1 MMPQSLDDLTAR
13 YRRAVAEEW
22 RYLTVTVHGEERRLP
37 LERVFFMLQAR
48 ERPEPKPTE
57 PPRPDLDPA
66 RARLQDAGAPPPPQ
80 PPPPPVPLEAALAKG
95 EHMALLGEPGAG
107 KSTALQFIGLCFARA
122 DENWHR
128 ERLGIQR
135 PYIPIL
141 LNLQARAHAIA
152 GQKTLWDALR
162 AEVRERLQCPE
173 DEAEALLHAW
183 RQEPGLL
190 VLLDGL
196 DEAPGALREAVRER
210 IRRFAQS
217 GAGWVILTS
226 RPAGFQPLPGLR
238 EYLLKP
244 FEDPEA
250 EALPYLRGW
259 LAALKPEWTA
269 EEAGVR
275 ARELLERM
283 RAHPALRRLLDNPLL
298 LRLSAQHYAQAGEIA
313 RSRADLYRLWVEE
326 TWERARRRG
335 AKEEEKPHF
344 LEALQ
349 ALAWHLHTGGG
360 NEEADLLQALQRF
373 GLAQEATEAEG
384 LLRRLREQTGLLAR
398 LSEAEDGK
406 ARHRYVFSHQTLRE
420 YFVALRLKEAWER
433 DARRAWRFLR
443 PRLHLPDWREP
454 LALLVS
460 MLPELEALRLLE
472 WILHARSPG
481 EPLLRRDLFLAA
493 ALAAEG
499 GQAEAMWRHLWPG
512 LHRAIKSEKGWMSQA
527 AVEALVKIG
536 LPALHALVQMLS
548 DKDWQV
554 RREAAWALGEI
565 GDPKAVPFLIR
576 SLRDKDK
583 YVRRAAAWALGKIG
597 DPQVVPALIDVL
609 KDEDWQVREA
619 AVSALGEI
627 GDPKAVPF
635 LIQVL
640 KSEPFKNGGLF
651 VSWAAAN
658 AIGKIGDPQSIQPL
672 IDALKFDEN
681 WEVRQAVTWALG
693 KLGNPQ
699 VASVLIQTLEDE
711 RSWLMRR
718 EVVEALIQIG
728 FATFSIL
735 IQALKS
741 EKEQMCQV
749 AVEALRKISCPSLPT
764 LIQALKNE
772 GLLAPGNA
780 QISEQI
786 DDFEIVQILAQELK
800 NENWQIRLLA
810 VWALGN
816 IGNPK
821 AIPALIQAL
830 QDENKQVRLIAA
842 EALGKIGDSRAVS
855 ALIPAL
861 QDEDRDVRQ
870 AAVNALGKIG
880 DPQVIPFLTRAL
892 QDEDTDVCQAAAEAL
907 GKIGDP
913 QAIPALIQ
921 AFESWKIDL
930 KKGSSKQTSSL
941 EEILLQIK
949 ANWSVEVRQAIVK
962 ALGEIGDPQAVPALI
977 DALKDEDW
985 RVREAAVE
993 ALRKIGPPALPALIE
1008 MLKDKREWVRQ
1019 ATVQALGEIGDS
1031 RATSA
1036 LIRALGDKDEGVRQA
1051 AAEALSKLPPIISPP
1066 QSEKERRT
1074 WQNWRKRILVSIW
1087 LAMWLGIA
1095 VRLVAREQQFELL
1108 FIVLE
1113 RQAAW
1118 EAALSPWQDPLQ
1130 PPPVP
1135 AWRAWARRAG
1145 RVALALLFAGLG
1157 ALAMAVLSGIG
1168 EPLSE
1173 AVRAFVQR
1181 QPLWAAL
1188 LAIVLIIV
1196 IAALLDWI
1204 REVLRKKT

>member
-22 RYLTVTVHGEERRLP
+22 RDLTVTVHGEERRLP

-66 RARLQDAGAPPPPQ
+66 GARLQDAGAPPPPQ

-141 LNLQARAHAIA
+141 LNLQARAYAIA
-152 GQKTLWDALR
+152 GQETLWDALR

-173 DEAEALLHAW
+173 DEAEALLRAW
-183 RQEPGLL
+183 RQASGLL

-196 DEAPGALREAVRER
+196 DEVPGALREVVRER
-210 IRRFAQS
+210 IQRFAQS

-269 EEAGVR
+269 QEAEAR

-326 TWERARRRG
+326 AWERARRRG
-335 AKEEEKPHF
+335 AKEEEKPRF

-360 NEEADLLQALQRF
+360 NEEADLLRALQRF

-454 LALLVS
+454 LALLVGS
-460 MLPELEALRLLE
+460 LPEPEALRLLE
-472 WILHARSPG
+472 WILHARSP
-481 EPLLRRDLFLAA
+481 EEDFLRRDLFLAA
-493 ALAAEG
+493 ALAAESG
-499 GQAEAMWRHLWPG
+499 HAKAMWGRLWPE
-512 LHRAIKSEKGWMSQA
+512 LRRALQGET
-527 AVEALVKIG
+527 
-536 LPALHALVQMLS
+536 
-548 DKDWQV
+548 
-554 RREAAWALGEI
+554 WA
-565 GDPKAVPFLIR
+565 
-576 SLRDKDK
+576 
-583 YVRRAAAWALGKIG
+583 VRRAAA
-597 DPQVVPALIDVL
+597 
-609 KDEDWQVREA
+609 
-619 AVSALGEI
+619 
-627 GDPKAVPF
+627 
-635 LIQVL
+635 
-640 KSEPFKNGGLF
+640 
-651 VSWAAAN
+651 
-658 AIGKIGDPQSIQPL
+658 
-672 IDALKFDEN
+672 
-681 WEVRQAVTWALG
+681 
-693 KLGNPQ
+693 
-699 VASVLIQTLEDE
+699 
-711 RSWLMRR
+711 
-718 EVVEALIQIG
+718 EAL
-728 FATFSIL
+728 
-735 IQALKS
+735 
-741 EKEQMCQV
+741 E
-749 AVEALRKISCPSLPT
+749 
-764 LIQALKNE
+764 
-772 GLLAPGNA
+772 
-780 QISEQI
+780 
-786 DDFEIVQILAQELK
+786 
-800 NENWQIRLLA
+800 
-810 VWALGN
+810 
-816 IGNPK
+816 
-821 AIPALIQAL
+821 
-830 QDENKQVRLIAA
+830 
-842 EALGKIGDSRAVS
+842 
-855 ALIPAL
+855 
-861 QDEDRDVRQ
+861 
-870 AAVNALGKIG
+870 
-880 DPQVIPFLTRAL
+880 
-892 QDEDTDVCQAAAEAL
+892 
-907 GKIGDP
+907 KIGDP
-913 QAIPALIQ
+913 QAIPALIE
-921 AFESWKIDL
+921 AL
-930 KKGSSKQTSSL
+930 KD
-941 EEILLQIK
+941 EDRD
-949 ANWSVEVRQAIVK
+949 VRRTAAW
-962 ALGEIGDPQAVPALI
+962 ALGQIGPPAVPALI
-977 DALKDEDW
+977 Q
-985 RVREAAVE
+985 
-993 ALRKIGPPALPALIE
+993 ALR
-1008 MLKDKREWVRQ
+1008 
-1019 ATVQALGEIGDS
+1019 
-1031 RATSA
+1031 
-1036 LIRALGDKDEGVRQA
+1036 DEKWEVRQA
-1051 AAEALSKLPPIISPP
+1051 AAEALEKIGDPQATPALIQALRDEDVGVRRVAAKALGQIGDPQATPALIHALRDEERWVREAAAEALLKLSPVSPP
-1066 QSEKERRT
+1066 QNKQERRA
-1074 WQNWRKRILVSIW
+1074 WQKRMASIRR
-1087 LAMWLGIA
+1087 A
-1095 VRLVAREQQFELL
+1095 ARRAKEYELL
-1108 FIVLE
+1108 AAVLE

-1145 RVALALLFAGLG
+1145 GGALALLIAGLA
-1157 ALAMAVLSGIG
+1157 ALATAVLSGIG
-1168 EPLSE
+1168 ERLAE
-1173 AVRAFVQR
+1173 TALAFVQR
-1181 QPLWAAL
+1181 LPPWAAL